1 VFCGA
6 WVKKTVMALV
16 FVSIFVFL
24 AIAGTDLAN
33 IVGANPVPYPPTP
46 NEELPTLVIYAPE
59 TYSVSDGK
67 YSLDFHFTM
76 LNPEAWDVYHM
87 GFFPYVGRCS
97 VSVYLDGAWKKDYE
111 GTSAPVNN
119 YTVVFSNLTSDQ
131 HTVEINLHAMT
142 FSEIGT
148 FRSELTQK
156 AFFKINPAS
165 HTISFRED
173 PITITRGE
181 YPSPSPTASPKP
193 TLTPE
198 STPEQT
204 PLPTINT
211 GPSPYYFDDFLV
223 GGIASAVAVAVL
235 VLLFYFIRRK

>member
-1 VFCGA
+1 
-6 WVKKTVMALV
+6 VKKAVMALV
-16 FVSIFVFL
+16 FVSIFLFL
-24 AIAGTDLAN
+24 ATAGTDLTN
-33 IVGANPVPYPPTP
+33 MVCANPVPYPPTP
-46 NEELPTLVIYAPE
+46 NEELPTLVIHHPE
-59 TYSVSDGK
+59 TYSVSNGN
-67 YSLDFHFTM
+67 YALDLNFT
-76 LNPEAWDVYHM
+76 LFNPEAWDVYHM
-87 GFFPYVGRCS
+87 GFFAYVGRCS

-148 FRSELTQK
+148 YRSELTQQ

-165 HTISFRED
+165 HTISFSED

-181 YPSPSPTASPKP
+181 YPSPSSTPSPEP

-198 STPEQT
+198 PTPEQT

-211 GPSPYYFDDFLV
+211 GPAPYYYDDFLI
-223 GGIASAVAVAVL
+223 GGIAGSVAIAAL
-235 VLLFYFIRRK
+235 VLLYYFTKRK